1 MGDPPLP
8 LLPPHHPSPP
18 PRFRYCRSVSL
29 PLNTATALPLLM
41 PNLSHFMIPADDV
54 DRARRFYSAL
64 LGWTIEPVVPTP
76 DPGGM
81 AAMQYH
87 AITTGPAAAGT
98 LNTGGMYK
106 RHLQE
111 PILDFV
117 QVEDIDAVVLK
128 VEKLGGKITLP
139 ITVIPGVGLTAMILD
154 TEGNL
159 FGLLMPEKK

>member
-1 MGDPPLP
+1 